1 MDKEDLMG
9 RCTLAGSL
17 LLLVAVSLGI
27 AGDRQPVYRTPQE
40 VFEAARKA
48 LQREDIKGLCA
59 TLTDDWRDTLAGR
72 FVLMYGLMKA
82 FSMRES
88 EEKQWEFMAK
98 FKPLDDV
105 LAKHGL
111 MEKAPNK
118 TKEAKPAGNS
128 PEAFAQV
135 LKELVAPVKD
145 RSAFMVDV
153 VAFFNKLDEK
163 KSEIKVSDWFFDLRG
178 ELKELKVVG
187 DMARGV
193 VVRKKGG
200 QENREAIWFSKVGRG
215 WKIEKLVPLNPEKG
229 VTGPLL
235 GTIE

>member
-1 MDKEDLMG
+1 MTKPAV
-9 RCTLAGSL
+9 AGSL
-17 LLLVAVSLGI
+17 LLLAALGVAV
-27 AGDRQPVYRTPQE
+27 AGERQPVYKTPQE

-48 LQREDIKGLCA
+48 LQREDIKGFCA
-59 TLTDDWRDTLAGR
+59 ILTDNSRDTLAGG

-105 LAKHGL
+105 FAKHGL

-118 TKEAKPAGNS
+118 TKNAKPAGDS

-145 RSAFMVDV
+145 RGLFIADV
-153 VAFFNKLDEK
+153 VDCFNKLDEK
-163 KSEIKVSDWFFDLRG
+163 KIQNQSVRLDVRSPRRVEGVKD
-178 ELKELKVVG
+178 
-187 DMARGV
+187 RGV
-193 VVRKKGG
+193 YGQGG
-200 QENREAIWFSKVGRG
+200 RNQKRGRAGEARRD
-215 WKIEKLVPLNPEKG
+215 LV
-229 VTGPLL
+229 
-235 GTIE
+235 